1 MKRVFG
7 FTFAVLVVG
16 SVAVL
21 FLFHRT
27 DKQGALMRADVEHW
41 TNITTPNVQTN
52 YLVASGIGRL
62 MGRVDYRASKKISSQ
77 AIHWKN
83 QTYLY
88 NAMGRDQFRQNS
100 QSYVD
105 GSWRDS
111 ENGQRL
117 LQFNGKTQER
127 FVRADFSK
135 FHDNDVAELAVTFK
149 SELTYDEIK
158 RGMPGIVAVTWLWSG
173 IATGNAEYVGVPIG
187 KEDPTGDYRYYLKSY
202 NRFKSQMS
210 WPNQVPNLALAK
222 FPGVVITGNIADLKA
237 LETSDKVE
245 KVSLGVVMSSSEG

>member
-158 RGMPGIVAVTWLWSG
+158 RGMPGSVAVTWLWSG

-210 WPNQVPNLALAK
+210 CQIRYQIWL
-222 FPGVVITGNIADLKA
+222 
-237 LETSDKVE
+237 
-245 KVSLGVVMSSSEG
+245 

>member
-52 YLVASGIGRL
+52 YLVVSGIGRS
-62 MGRVDYRASKKISSQ
+62 MGRVDYRASKKISGQ

-158 RGMPGIVAVTWLWSG
+158 RGMPGSVAVTWLWSG

-202 NRFKSQMS
+202 NRFQSQMS

-237 LETSDKVE
+237 LETSDKVD

>member
-158 RGMPGIVAVTWLWSG
+158 RGMPVSVAVTWLWSG

>member
-105 GSWRDS
+105 GSWLDS

-135 FHDNDVAELAVTFK
+135 FHDNDVADLAVTFK

-158 RGMPGIVAVTWLWSG
+158 RGMPGSVAVTWLWSG

-237 LETSDKVE
+237 LETSDKVD

>member
-62 MGRVDYRASKKISSQ
+62 MGRVDYRASKKISGQ

-83 QTYLY
+83 
-88 NAMGRDQFRQNS
+88 
-100 QSYVD
+100 
-105 GSWRDS
+105 
-111 ENGQRL
+111 
-117 LQFNGKTQER
+117 
-127 FVRADFSK
+127 
-135 FHDNDVAELAVTFK
+135 
-149 SELTYDEIK
+149 
-158 RGMPGIVAVTWLWSG
+158 
-173 IATGNAEYVGVPIG
+173 
-187 KEDPTGDYRYYLKSY
+187 
-202 NRFKSQMS
+202 
-210 WPNQVPNLALAK
+210 
-222 FPGVVITGNIADLKA
+222 
-237 LETSDKVE
+237 
-245 KVSLGVVMSSSEG
+245 

>member
-62 MGRVDYRASKKISSQ
+62 MGRVDYRASKKIPSQ

-158 RGMPGIVAVTWLWSG
+158 RGMPGSVAVTWLWSG

>member
-105 GSWRDS
+105 GSWLDS

-158 RGMPGIVAVTWLWSG
+158 LGMPGSVAVTWLWSG

-237 LETSDKVE
+237 LETSDKVD

>member
-1 MKRVFG
+1 MKRGFG
-7 FTFAVLVVG
+7 FAFAVFVVG

-27 DKQGALMRADVEHW
+27 DKQGALMRSEVEHW

-52 YLVASGIGRL
+52 YLVASGIGRS
-62 MGRVDYRASKKISSQ
+62 MGRVDYHASKEILGQ
-77 AIHWKN
+77 VIHWKN

-88 NAMGRDQFRQNS
+88 NAMGRDRFRQNS

-149 SELTYDEIK
+149 SKLTYDEIK
-158 RGMPGIVAVTWLWSG
+158 QLMPGNMVVTWLWSG

-187 KEDPTGDYRYYLKSY
+187 KEHPTGDYRYYLKSY

-237 LETSDKVE
+237 LETSDKVD

>member
-7 FTFAVLVVG
+7 FTFAVFVMG
-16 SVAVL
+16 CIAIL

-27 DKQGALMRADVEHW
+27 DKQGALMRTDVEHW

-62 MGRVDYRASKKISSQ
+62 MGRVDYRASKEISGQ
-77 AIHWKN
+77 VIHWKN

-88 NAMGRDQFRQNS
+88 NAMDRDRFRQNS

-117 LQFNGKTQER
+117 LQFNGKSQER

-149 SELTYDEIK
+149 SKLTYDEIK
-158 RGMPGIVAVTWLWSG
+158 QLMPENVVVTWLWSG

-187 KEDPTGDYRYYLKSY
+187 KEKPAGDYQYYLKSY
-202 NRFKSQMS
+202 DRFKSQMS
-210 WPNQVPNLALAK
+210 WPKPAPNLASAK
-222 FPGVVITGNIADLKA
+222 FPGVVITGNIANLKA
-237 LETSDKVE
+237 LETSDKVD
-245 KVSLGVVMSSSEG
+245 KVSLGLVMSSSEG

>member
-77 AIHWKN
+77 PIHWKN

-158 RGMPGIVAVTWLWSG
+158 RGMPGSVAVTWLWSG

>member
-88 NAMGRDQFRQNS
+88 NAMGRDQFRQNN

-158 RGMPGIVAVTWLWSG
+158 RGMPGSVAVTWLWSG

>member
-7 FTFAVLVVG
+7 FTFAVFVMG

-27 DKQGALMRADVEHW
+27 DKQGALMRVDVEHW
-41 TNITTPNVQTN
+41 TNINTPNIQTN
-52 YLVASGIGRL
+52 YLVTSGIGRS
-62 MGRVDYRASKKISSQ
+62 MGRVDYRASKEISGQ
-77 AIHWKN
+77 VIHWKN

-105 GSWRDS
+105 GVWRDS

-117 LQFNGKTQER
+117 LKFNGKSQER

-135 FHDNDVAELAVTFK
+135 LQDNDVAELAVTF
-149 SELTYDEIK
+149 
-158 RGMPGIVAVTWLWSG
+158 
-173 IATGNAEYVGVPIG
+173 
-187 KEDPTGDYRYYLKSY
+187 
-202 NRFKSQMS
+202 
-210 WPNQVPNLALAK
+210 
-222 FPGVVITGNIADLKA
+222 
-237 LETSDKVE
+237 
-245 KVSLGVVMSSSEG
+245 

>member
-1 MKRVFG
+1 
-7 FTFAVLVVG
+7 
-16 SVAVL
+16 
-21 FLFHRT
+21 
-27 DKQGALMRADVEHW
+27 
-41 TNITTPNVQTN
+41 
-52 YLVASGIGRL
+52 
-62 MGRVDYRASKKISSQ
+62 
-77 AIHWKN
+77 
-83 QTYLY
+83 
-88 NAMGRDQFRQNS
+88 MGRDRFRQNS

-117 LQFNGKTQER
+117 LQFNGKSQER

-149 SELTYDEIK
+149 SKLTYDEIK
-158 RGMPGIVAVTWLWSG
+158 QLMPENVVVTWLWSG

-237 LETSDKVE
+237 LETSDKVD

>member
-111 ENGQRL
+111 ETGQRL

-149 SELTYDEIK
+149 TKLTYDEIK
-158 RGMPGIVAVTWLWSG
+158 QLMPGNMVVTWLWSG

-187 KEDPTGDYRYYLKSY
+187 KENPTGDYRYYLKSY

-237 LETSDKVE
+237 LETSDKVD

>member
-7 FTFAVLVVG
+7 FTFAVLVAG

-158 RGMPGIVAVTWLWSG
+158 RGMPVSVAVTWLWSG

>member
-7 FTFAVLVVG
+7 FTFAVLAVG

-158 RGMPGIVAVTWLWSG
+158 RGMPGSVAVTWLWSG

>member
-158 RGMPGIVAVTWLWSG
+158 RGMPGSVAVTWLWSG
-173 IATGNAEYVGVPIG
+173 IATGDAEYVGVPIG

-237 LETSDKVE
+237 LETSDKVD
-245 KVSLGVVMSSSEG
+245 KVSLGIVMSSSEG

>member
-52 YLVASGIGRL
+52 YLVTSGIGRL

-158 RGMPGIVAVTWLWSG
+158 RGMPGSVAVTWLWSG

>member
-158 RGMPGIVAVTWLWSG
+158 RGMPGSVAVTWLWSG
-173 IATGNAEYVGVPIG
+173 IATGNAEYEGVPIG

>member
-16 SVAVL
+16 SIAVL

-27 DKQGALMRADVEHW
+27 DKQGALIRADVEHW
-41 TNITTPNVQTN
+41 TAITTPNVKTN
-52 YLVASGIGRL
+52 YLIASGIGRL
-62 MGRVDYRASKKISSQ
+62 MGRVDYRASKEISDRVIQ
-77 AIHWKN
+77 WKN

-117 LQFNGKTQER
+117 LQFNGKSQER

-149 SELTYDEIK
+149 TGLTYDEIK
-158 RGMPGIVAVTWLWSG
+158 RGIPGNVAVTWLWSG

-237 LETSDKVE
+237 LETSDKVD

>member
-158 RGMPGIVAVTWLWSG
+158 RGMPGSVAVTWLWSG

-245 KVSLGVVMSSSEG
+245 KVSLGVEMSSSEG

>member
-1 MKRVFG
+1 MKKFIIGIFMAVVISGIGLVF
-7 FTFAVLVVG
+7 LVIN
-16 SVAVL
+16 
-21 FLFHRT
+21 T
-27 DKQGALMRADVEHW
+27 DKQGALTRSEVEHW

-62 MGRVDYRASKKISSQ
+62 MGRVDYRASKRISGQ
-77 AIHWKN
+77 TIHWKN

-158 RGMPGIVAVTWLWSG
+158 RGMPGSVAVTWLWSG

-237 LETSDKVE
+237 LETSDKVD

>member
-135 FHDNDVAELAVTFK
+135 CHDNDVAELAVTFK

-158 RGMPGIVAVTWLWSG
+158 RGMPGSVAVTWLWSG

-222 FPGVVITGNIADLKA
+222 FPGVVITGTLQI
-237 LETSDKVE
+237 
-245 KVSLGVVMSSSEG
+245 

>member
-88 NAMGRDQFRQNS
+88 NAMGRNQFRQNS

-158 RGMPGIVAVTWLWSG
+158 RGMPGSVAVTWLWSG

>member
-105 GSWRDS
+105 GSGRDS
-111 ENGQRL
+111 ETGQRL

-158 RGMPGIVAVTWLWSG
+158 RGMPGSVAVTWLWSG

-237 LETSDKVE
+237 LETSDKVD

>member
-62 MGRVDYRASKKISSQ
+62 MGRVDYRASKKISGQ

-158 RGMPGIVAVTWLWSG
+158 RGMPGSVAVTWLWSG

-210 WPNQVPNLALAK
+210 WPKQVPN
-222 FPGVVITGNIADLKA
+222 FGF
-237 LETSDKVE
+237 
-245 KVSLGVVMSSSEG
+245 SEIPWCCYYGKHCRFKGTRDI

>member
-1 MKRVFG
+1 MKKVFG
-7 FTFAVLVVG
+7 FTFAVFVMG
-16 SVAVL
+16 SVVVL

-27 DKQGALMRADVEHW
+27 DKQGALMRAEVEHW
-41 TNITTPNVQTN
+41 TNITTPNVQMN

-62 MGRVDYRASKKISSQ
+62 MGRVDYRASKEISGRV
-77 AIHWKN
+77 IHWKN

-88 NAMGRDQFRQNS
+88 NAMGRNQFRQNS

-117 LQFNGKTQER
+117 LQFNGKSQER

-149 SELTYDEIK
+149 YKLTYDEIK
-158 RGMPGIVAVTWLWSG
+158 RGMPGNVAVTWLWSG
-173 IATGNAEYVGVPIG
+173 IATGDAEYVGVPIG

-202 NRFKSQMS
+202 NRFESQMS
-210 WPNQVPNLALAK
+210 WPNPAPNLASAK

-237 LETSDKVE
+237 LETSDKVD

>member
-117 LQFNGKTQER
+117 LQFNWKTQER

-158 RGMPGIVAVTWLWSG
+158 RGMPGSVAVTWLWSG

>member
-158 RGMPGIVAVTWLWSG
+158 RGMPGSVAVTWLWSG

-222 FPGVVITGNIADLKA
+222 VPGVVITGNIADLKA

>member
-41 TNITTPNVQTN
+41 TNITTPNVHTN

-158 RGMPGIVAVTWLWSG
+158 RGMPGSVAVTWLWSG